1 MSILIKGLDVTAL
14 NDDSSVCYKDI
25 RIFADGSATTSS
37 GEHPYIKTFEW
48 IEVPTPHG
56 DLVDRDV
63 VAENIRQRLGIRN
76 LDYLL
81 ETEKPIAMSIKE
93 APAIIESEE

>member
-48 IEVPTPHG
+48 VEVPTPHG
-56 DLVDRDV
+56 DLIDRDKLGTYFQLV
-63 VAENIRQRLGIRN
+63 NDFGDVIGIRHAISIN
-76 LDYLL
+76 
-81 ETEKPIAMSIKE
+81 EVENAPIV
-93 APAIIESEE
+93 IESEE

>member
-25 RIFADGSATTSS
+25 RLFADGSATTSS

-48 IEVPTPHG
+48 VEVPTPHG
-56 DLVDRDV
+56 DLIDKDDMK
-63 VAENIRQRLGIRN
+63 L
-76 LDYLL
+76 
-81 ETEKPIAMSIKE
+81 SKE
-93 APAIIESEE
+93 DS